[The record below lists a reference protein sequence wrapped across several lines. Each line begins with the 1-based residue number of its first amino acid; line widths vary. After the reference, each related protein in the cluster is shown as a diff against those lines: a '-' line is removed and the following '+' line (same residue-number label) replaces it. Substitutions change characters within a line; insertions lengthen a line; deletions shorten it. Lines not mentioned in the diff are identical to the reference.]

1 MRNLI
6 RRLGSIFYIC
16 SILGREES
24 LDGGGLLSEL
34 DPIDLFCY
42 NISSDRA
49 DDCVDSYTFISLI
62 PLLNGTI

>member
-1 MRNLI
+1 MGNLI
-6 RRLGSIFYIC
+6 RRLGAIFYIGPV
-16 SILGREES
+16 LGGEES
-24 LDGGGLLSEL
+24 LHGGGLLSEL